1 MLIEINPPLSLSLAR
16 SLTLSVSL
24 TLSLSHPLTPQG
36 AIVAIYAICAI
47 LVLPVSSGNR
57 RIAIDMADEGQDGPE
72 CEATNTRGLPE
83 LEAAGSIQ

>member
-1 MLIEINPPLSLSLAR
+1 M
-16 SLTLSVSL
+16 
-24 TLSLSHPLTPQG
+24 
-36 AIVAIYAICAI
+36 AIYAICAI